1 MSPTDQ
7 AASILFLSAVK
18 ARDMLSRITD
28 PEVLY
33 AALERELA
41 TQNRI
46 NVVKGC
52 GSRLRALGFPEAR
65 PVASVADLDGALAI
79 AESIGMETAGI
90 REAVIDSPALIAA
103 TIAEVEEE
111 VRTLDEEESEEGSHV
126 EESTETVETTEAVE
140 EPAETVEAVEGPAE
154 TVEAVEE
161 SGEAVEPVT
170 DEPTETIEPVT
181 EEPVKEPAGEAA
193 EEVIVEEVDAT
204 DDGEARCPRCGC
216 VAHGENVAKTFGFRK
231 MKTKK
236 AGGGV
241 KITLRR
247 QSQCKKC
254 RSLKK
259 VEPVVEAGG
268 EA

>member
-7 AASILFLSAVK
+7 AASILLLSAVK
-18 ARDMLSRITD
+18 ARDMLSRVTEPD
-28 PEVLY
+28 VLY
-33 AALERELA
+33 AALEQEIA

-65 PVASVADLDGALAI
+65 PVASVADLDGALAV

-90 REAVIDSPALIAA
+90 REAVIDSPSLIAA
-103 TIAEVEEE
+103 TIAEVEAE
-111 VRTLDEEESEEGSHV
+111 VRMLNEEEGE
-126 EESTETVETTEAVE
+126 EESTETVETVQGPT
-140 EPAETVEAVEGPAE
+140 ETVE
-154 TVEAVEE
+154 T
-161 SGEAVEPVT
+161 VEPVT
-170 DEPTETIEPVT
+170 EESTETVEIVEPVT
-181 EEPVKEPAGEAA
+181 EEPVESVESVKGPAETVEPATREPAEEPAKEPA

-204 DDGEARCPRCGC
+204 DDKEARCPRCGG
-216 VAHGENVAKTFGFRK
+216 VAHGEDVAKMFGFRK

-254 RSLKK
+254 RSIKK
-259 VEPVVEAGG
+259 VEPVLAAAESA
-268 EA
+268 